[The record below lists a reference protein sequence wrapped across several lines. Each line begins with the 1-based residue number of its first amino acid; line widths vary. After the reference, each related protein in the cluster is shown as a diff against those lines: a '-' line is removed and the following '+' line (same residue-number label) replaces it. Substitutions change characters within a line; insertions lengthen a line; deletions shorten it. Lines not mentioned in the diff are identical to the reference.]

1 MTTIEIEPARKIQ
14 TDKTQRRYTI
24 LTGRRTDLAAFA
36 EQTRLGKA
44 PQHALLTLQSLLD
57 ANIVHP
63 EETRGTFM
71 QRMASKLAANPS
83 LWDIAGKLAKKLTR
97 DDVVWCIGEAN
108 AFPLATLCDRGK
120 NGPVIISAV
129 HNLDR
134 PRGRASVKWLRAAKR
149 VDHWVTNSDHQVWN
163 LKRLGVPETNIT
175 YIADPVDTAFFSP
188 GPATPNIRRPIIASI
203 GLEGRDY
210 RTLASAAG
218 DMNVDIRISGF
229 SLDANALKNAFPD
242 VLPANMTRKFYP
254 WDELVQLYRDA
265 MLVVVPLFERN
276 YAAGINGFLEAAS
289 VGKPVVC
296 TRTTGMKE
304 YLDRAG
310 VRLQVGIGDVEGM
323 RAAIRWIL
331 DHPAEAQ
338 AEAQKIHEHIIS
350 QNPKDRWA
358 NEMAALTKQVQRSI

>member
-1 MTTIEIEPARKIQ
+1 MTTIMEEPAHQVK
-14 TDKTQRRYTI
+14 TDTRRYTI
-24 LTGRRTDLAAFA
+24 LTGRKTDLSAFA

-57 ANIVHP
+57 AQIVHP
-63 EETRGTFM
+63 EETRGTLL
-71 QRMASKLAANPS
+71 QRIASKLAGNPS
-83 LWDIAGKLAKKLTR
+83 LWSIASKLAKNLTA

-108 AFPLATLCDRGK
+108 ALPLATVCDRGP

-149 VDHWVTNSDHQVWN
+149 VDHWVTNSDHQVMN

-175 YIADPVDTAFFSP
+175 YIADPVETAFFSP
-188 GPATPNIRRPIIASI
+188 GPASPDIRRPIIASI

-210 RTLASAAG
+210 RTLAAAAG
-218 DMNVDIRISGF
+218 DLDADIRISGF
-229 SLDANALKNAFPD
+229 SLDANALRHAFPD
-242 VLPANMTRKFYP
+242 QLPANMSRKFYQ

-265 MLVVVPLFERN
+265 TLVVVPLFERN
-276 YAAGINGFLEAAS
+276 YAAGINGFLEAAA

-296 TRTTGMKE
+296 TRTIGMKE

-310 VRLQVGIGDVEGM
+310 VRLQVGIGDVAGM
-323 RAAIRWIL
+323 RDAIKWIL
-331 DHPAEAQ
+331 AHPAEAQ
-338 AEAQKIHEHIIS
+338 AEARRIHEYIIA

-358 NEMAALTKQVQRSI
+358 TEMAALTRRVERARS